1 MTGYSENLPCLLG
14 GDCPAICLPSPLGDM
29 EMWYGVKPGSPLWK
43 MWEMDHLSV
52 FSMGLEEKGG
62 RVASCGET
70 KGESE
75 RSSETV
81 LESVALSSES
91 VPPLPN
97 GLLLGWTA
105 SGLQSVHLHI

>member
-1 MTGYSENLPCLLG
+1 M
-14 GDCPAICLPSPLGDM
+14 PASPLGDM
-29 EMWYGVKPGSPLWK
+29 EMWYGLKPGSPLWK

-62 RVASCGET
+62 RVAFCGET

-81 LESVALSSES
+81 LESVACLLRVSPS
-91 VPPLPN
+91 PPQWP
-97 GLLLGWTA
+97 
-105 SGLQSVHLHI
+105 SGLEPGHLHI